1 MMHRNRE
8 HWSSTVVWRNPLL
21 MGRHCRVLLGT
32 NRYFV
37 GGSSI
42 DWDPAMS
49 TLKSSGF
56 FTHGNSSIR
65 TISCGVLIRDAEDT
79 FRLLR
84 VSAAVRRPQGMVT
97 PAW

>member
-49 TLKSSGF
+49 TLKSSGPH
-56 FTHGNSSIR
+56 TY
-65 TISCGVLIRDAEDT
+65 
-79 FRLLR
+79 
-84 VSAAVRRPQGMVT
+84 SAAAAGNGDPELGNPNWECFT
-97 PAW
+97 PLSDPD